1 MYPQTARK
9 VLAKLKYPVPEQE
22 CKPAVSLA
30 DAGLAALGTRG
41 KDPRQREGLVLQRP
55 DCLRQPSHFA
65 TLLAVSE

>member
-9 VLAKLKYPVPEQE
+9 VLAKLKYPVPEQG

-41 KDPRQREGLVLQRP
+41 RTRDSGRAWSCSCQNAAGHLFLYCHWTK
-55 DCLRQPSHFA
+55 FA
-65 TLLAVSE
+65 

>member
-9 VLAKLKYPVPEQE
+9 VLAKLKYPVPEQG

-41 KDPRQREGLVLQRP
+41 KDPRQREGLVLQLPDRRRP
-55 DCLRQPSHFA
+55 HVHYPM
-65 TLLAVSE
+65 

>member
-9 VLAKLKYPVPEQE
+9 VLAKLKYPVPEQG

-41 KDPRQREGLVLQRP
+41 KDPRQREGLVLQLP
-55 DCLRQPSHFA
+55 DCRRPH
-65 TLLAVSE
+65 VYYPM